1 MKQYQCGYIYHRKLQ
16 KDIPGVSMRLG
27 IFGGTFNPIHTGHL
41 RAAEEVRYRC
51 MLDRIIFMP
60 SGSPP
65 LKTSGLA
72 EAFHREAMTR
82 LAISP
87 NANFDI
93 SDVEMRDGDKS
104 YTVNTVEKLRSVYS
118 AEELFFIMGL
128 DAFLDLPKWREP
140 ERIISGIDFIVMT
153 RPGSG
158 FEGIR
163 ESPYVEEI
171 IPAGHSGISV
181 CGLKGGKRAYMV
193 QVTAFDISSTAIRQ
207 LIREGKSIRY
217 LLPDVVEEYI
227 AVNRLY
233 KRS

>member
-1 MKQYQCGYIYHRKLQ
+1 MK
-16 KDIPGVSMRLG
+16 LG

-41 RAAEEVRYRC
+41 RAAEEVRYKC

-65 LKTSGLA
+65 LKTSDLA
-72 EAFHREAMTR
+72 EAVHREAMTR
-82 LAISP
+82 LAIRA

-93 SDVEMRDGDKS
+93 SDIEMRDGEKS

-118 AEELFFIMGL
+118 GEELFFIMGL

-140 ERIISGIDFIVMT
+140 ERIISGIDFIVIT

-158 FEGIR
+158 CEDMR
-163 ESPYVEEI
+163 EPPYVEEI
-171 IPAGHSGISV
+171 RPARHPGISI
-181 CGLKGGKRAYMV
+181 CLLKGGKKAYML

-207 LIREGKSIRY
+207 LTREGKSIRY
-217 LLPDVVEEYI
+217 LVPDTVEEYI
-227 AVNRLY
+227 AANRLY

>member
-1 MKQYQCGYIYHRKLQ
+1 
-16 KDIPGVSMRLG
+16 MRLG

-51 MLDRIIFMP
+51 MLDRIIFIP

-65 LKTSGLA
+65 LKTAGLA
-72 EAFHREAMTR
+72 EAVHREAMTR
-82 LAISP
+82 CAISA

-93 SDVEMRDGDKS
+93 SDIEMRNGDKS
-104 YTVNTVEKLRSVYS
+104 YTVNTVEKLHSVYS
-118 AEELFFIMGL
+118 GEELFFIMGL

-158 FEGIR
+158 SEDMR

-171 IPAGHSGISV
+171 RPARHPGISI
-181 CGLKGGKRAYMV
+181 CALKGGKKAYMV

-207 LIREGKSIRY
+207 FTREGQSIRY
-217 LLPDVVEEYI
+217 LLPDTVEEYI
-227 AVNRLY
+227 AANRLY

>member
-1 MKQYQCGYIYHRKLQ
+1 
-16 KDIPGVSMRLG
+16 
-27 IFGGTFNPIHTGHL
+27 
-41 RAAEEVRYRC
+41 

-65 LKTSGLA
+65 LKTSDLA
-72 EAFHREAMTR
+72 EAVHREAMTR
-82 LAISP
+82 LAIRA

-93 SDVEMRDGDKS
+93 SDIEMRDGEKS

-118 AEELFFIMGL
+118 GEELFFIMGL

-140 ERIISGIDFIVMT
+140 ERIISGIDFIVIT

-158 FEGIR
+158 CEDMR

-171 IPAGHSGISV
+171 RPARHPGISI
-181 CGLKGGKRAYMV
+181 CLLKGGKKAYML

-207 LIREGKSIRY
+207 LTREGKSIRY
-217 LLPDVVEEYI
+217 LVPDTVEEYI
-227 AVNRLY
+227 AANRLY